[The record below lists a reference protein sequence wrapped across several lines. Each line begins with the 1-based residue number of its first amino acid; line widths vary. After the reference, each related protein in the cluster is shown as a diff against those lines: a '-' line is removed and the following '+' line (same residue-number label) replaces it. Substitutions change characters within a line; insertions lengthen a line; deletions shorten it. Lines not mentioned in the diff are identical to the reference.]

1 MGLLSSVLLEDTAV
15 STMISKLDKG
25 FEKIIDNVLN
35 LRNQLIEGIGLKNIL
50 NDVIEGDNA
59 LSQMNSILKNT
70 GESMLA

>member
-35 LRNQLIEGIGLKNIL
+35 LRNQLIEGIGLKNI
-50 NDVIEGDNA
+50 
-59 LSQMNSILKNT
+59 
-70 GESMLA
+70 